1 MERSAVEAAG
11 ERREVAAAARD
22 GGGRAPSQR
31 RIAARGE
38 GEEEVE
44 GLGFD
49 AW

>member
-1 MERSAVEAAG
+1 MERSAPAAAG

-22 GGGRAPSQR
+22 AGGREANQR

-38 GEEEVE
+38 GGGE
-44 GLGFD
+44 GLGFE